1 MTGHPGH
8 TAIVRSNR
16 LALLLLLVC
25 AAALAGCSSRGIDLR
40 LGIGDE
46 QDRPVAGDSVPTIPY
61 QVKVTGIDPQEKD
74 LLAALEETS
83 TSMRL
88 RDRPPPTLAGLK
100 RRAEA
105 DIERFAAVLRSFG
118 FYDGRVTSAIG
129 NTPAGDGR
137 TGLAATTATPS
148 DRSLD
153 LPPQP
158 VTLEFLVETGPPYR
172 LARTDLL
179 VTGPD
184 GTTAGR
190 PLDDTELKKAGLSI
204 GMRAEADPIIQAG
217 RRLVER
223 FHNDG
228 YPLAKA
234 GDRTVIANSAAKTL
248 SVTYGVVTG
257 RKAIFG
263 AVTVSGAEQV
273 DADFITGYRT
283 WRKGAPF
290 APEEIA
296 ATRRELAK
304 SKLFEAASVSLDG
317 PVNAQGEIP
326 ITMQVSESA
335 HRTVGGGIEYS
346 TADGIGG
353 NGFWEHRNLFGS
365 AERLRLRL
373 AASQLQQGV
382 EAGFSK
388 PRFFQHNQSL
398 IVDGQ
403 GKQYNTA
410 AYEGQ
415 LADSFVGI
423 ERRFAEYWAATAGLT
438 AEYSS
443 LTGADSP
450 NEDFY
455 LGGMRGS
462 VRRDSTSNPL
472 DPTSGSRLEM
482 MVSPLTSLGGTSTR
496 FISAGVNGSYYLP
509 FDQAGRYVMA
519 GRARLAGVWGE
530 ERSTLPSHK
539 RYYSGGGGSVRG
551 YEYQKVGLLDAGD
564 DPIGGRSVVETG
576 LEFRARV
583 SEHIGV
589 VPFVEGGNVFADPQP
604 SSLDMQWAAGLG
616 LRYYTAIGPLRF
628 DIAMPLNKREGI
640 DDDFQIY
647 LSIGQAF

>member
-1 MTGHPGH
+1 MTGQPGH
-8 TAIVRSNR
+8 NAIVRSKR
-16 LALLLLLVC
+16 LPLLLLLVC

-40 LGIGDE
+40 LGLGDE
-46 QDRPVAGDSVPTIPY
+46 KERAVAGDSVPTIPY
-61 QVKVTGIDPQEKD
+61 QVKLTGVDPQEKD

-83 TSMRL
+83 TSLRL
-88 RDRPPPTLAGLK
+88 RDRPPPTLAGLN
-100 RRAEA
+100 RRAED

-118 FYDGRVTSAIG
+118 FYDGRVASALR
-129 NTPAGDGR
+129 NTPAGNGE
-137 TGLAATTATPS
+137 TGWAEAATTPS
-148 DRSLD
+148 DKGRD
-153 LPPQP
+153 TMPQP
-158 VTLEFLVETGPPYR
+158 VTLEFLIETGPPYR
-172 LARTDLL
+172 LARADLL
-179 VTGPD
+179 LTGPD
-184 GTTAGR
+184 GTTASH
-190 PLDDTELKKAGLSI
+190 PLDNKELQKVGLSS

-217 RRLVER
+217 RRLVDR
-223 FHNDG
+223 FHHDD

-234 GDRTVIANSAAKTL
+234 GNRTVIADSAAKTL

-257 RKAIFG
+257 REARFG
-263 AVTVSGAEQV
+263 AVTVSGAEKV
-273 DADFITGYRT
+273 DADFIAGYRT
-283 WRKGAPF
+283 W
-290 APEEIA
+290 PEGGQFSPAEIA

-304 SKLFEAASVSLDG
+304 SKLFDAASVDLGG
-317 PVNAQGEIP
+317 PVNDQGEIP

-373 AASQLQQGV
+373 AASQLQQGA

-388 PRFFQHNQSL
+388 PRFFQRRQSL
-398 IVDGQ
+398 VVDGQ

-415 LADSFVGI
+415 LADSFVGV
-423 ERRFAEYWAATAGLT
+423 ERRFAQYWTATAGLT

-455 LGGMRGS
+455 LGGMRAS
-462 VRRDSTSNPL
+462 IRRDSTSNPL

-482 MVSPLTSLGGTSTR
+482 TVSPLTSLGGASTR
-496 FISAGVNGSYYLP
+496 FISAGVNGSSYLP
-509 FDQAGRYVMA
+509 FDRAGHYVVA

-530 ERSTLPSHK
+530 ERSALPAHK

-551 YEYQKVGLLDAGD
+551 YEYQKIGPLDENH

-576 LEFRARV
+576 LELRARV

-589 VPFVEGGNVFADPQP
+589 VPFVEGGNVFDDSQP
-604 SSLDMQWAAGLG
+604 SSLDLRWAAGLG
-616 LRYYTAIGPLRF
+616 LRYYTAIGPLRLDF
-628 DIAMPLNKREGI
+628 ALPLDKREGS